1 MSKPRVAGELR
12 IIPLRVKGEIRAG
25 DSLLRKIIEAS
36 RRVRVKIEAG
46 DILVV
51 KHKVVSK
58 AEAAVV
64 DLNDIRPGRSSKMWA
79 KRYSL
84 DARVT
89 ELALREARTVVRRER
104 SLITETRHGFVCA
117 NSGIDVSNVDG
128 VSMRSSFEG
137 SRSVGGEASSSIEK
151 QLKISV
157 PVIIC
162 DSWGRAW
169 REGLT
174 ESAIGVAGMKPL
186 QDHRGQRDPHGYEL
200 KFSVDAV
207 ADELAF
213 AAGLVCGKLS
223 GIPACIV
230 RGFEY
235 QAAAGSARELLRPV
249 ARDLFR

>member
-1 MSKPRVAGELR
+1 MAGEVR

-36 RRVRVKIEAG
+36 RRVRIKIEAG

-64 DLNDIRPGRSSKMWA
+64 DLNEIRPTRSSKIWA
-79 KRYSL
+79 KRHNL

-89 ELALREARTVVRRER
+89 ELALREARIVVRRGKGV
-104 SLITETRHGFVCA
+104 LITETRHGFVCA

-128 VSMRSSFEG
+128 GRHALLLPKDPDRSAAKLH
-137 SRSVGGEASSSIEK
+137 RQLKK

-169 REGLT
+169 R
-174 ESAIGVAGMKPL
+174 
-186 QDHRGQRDPHGYEL
+186 
-200 KFSVDAV
+200 
-207 ADELAF
+207 
-213 AAGLVCGKLS
+213 
-223 GIPACIV
+223 
-230 RGFEY
+230 RGFNRVRDWRCRHE
-235 QAAAGSARELLRPV
+235 AAARPPGPTRPARV
-249 ARDLFR
+249 